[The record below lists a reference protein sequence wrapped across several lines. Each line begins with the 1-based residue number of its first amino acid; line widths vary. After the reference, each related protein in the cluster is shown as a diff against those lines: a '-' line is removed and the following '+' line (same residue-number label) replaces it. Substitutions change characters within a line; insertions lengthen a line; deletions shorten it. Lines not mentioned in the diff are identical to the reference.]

1 MIADTKGQEAQPHVY
16 LNRCVGPGQPLVLG
30 LTIDSHRDPTG
41 SNRLGRLDRGP
52 ESAVEVGSGDEARDP
67 DPDAG
72 GVPVPVSLPRMSR
85 ASWKPWSQANLK
97 NRAASA

>member
-30 LTIDSHRDPTG
+30 LTIDSHRAPTG

-85 ASWKPWSQANLK
+85 AGWKPWSQANLK